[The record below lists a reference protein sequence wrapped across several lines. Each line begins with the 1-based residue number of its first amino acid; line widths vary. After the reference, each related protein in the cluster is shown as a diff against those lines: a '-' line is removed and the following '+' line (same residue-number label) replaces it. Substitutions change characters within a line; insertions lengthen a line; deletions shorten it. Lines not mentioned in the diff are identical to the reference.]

1 MTLYD
6 LQGRLLLEAYS
17 DFSYSCTAVDK
28 ISTDMVHRIVH
39 MWQLSFLY
47 VVHFLRFVLILSYF
61 GVYLLDGWLQKFI
74 Y

>member
-39 MWQLSFLY
+39 M
-47 VVHFLRFVLILSYF
+47 
-61 GVYLLDGWLQKFI
+61 
-74 Y
+74 